1 MYIKGTSVKKAVVVV
16 DMQNDFIDGSL
27 GTREAQE
34 MLPRLKDK
42 LQKLALSDEMELIF
56 TMDTH
61 EENYLSTQEG
71 KNLPVEHCIKDT
83 HGWLISRNRPK
94 LWWKNRHLVQW
105 N

>member
-1 MYIKGTSVKKAVVVV
+1 MKVLCVI

-27 GTREAQE
+27 GTKEAEAIVGNVENKIREY
-34 MLPRLKDK
+34 LDNG
-42 LQKLALSDEMELIF
+42 DTVIF
-56 TMDTH
+56 TRDTH